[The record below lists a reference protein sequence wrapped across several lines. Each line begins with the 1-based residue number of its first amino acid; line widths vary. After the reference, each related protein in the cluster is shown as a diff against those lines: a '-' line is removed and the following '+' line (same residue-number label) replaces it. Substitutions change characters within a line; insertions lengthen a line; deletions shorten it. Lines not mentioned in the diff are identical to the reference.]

1 MTLKRR
7 YYALIKV
14 LVDNRVR
21 IEWMRSTRD
30 KNWKWCFGN
39 RGDRGDPG
47 DRQAGE
53 GGPLYQEETEDET
66 QNRYSGEGTRGV
78 KEVAP
83 DSELTSVSAIVG
95 HVLIS

>member
-7 YYALIKV
+7 YDALIKV

-21 IEWMRSTRD
+21 IEWMRSTRIRI
-30 KNWKWCFGN
+30 GN
-39 RGDRGDPG
+39 GVLVIVIVEIRGIARQGKADLYIKRKQKTRPRVNIPG
-47 DRQAGE
+47 KGQ
-53 GGPLYQEETEDET
+53 
-66 QNRYSGEGTRGV
+66 GV

-83 DSELTSVSAIVG
+83 DSELTSVLAIVG

>member
-1 MTLKRR
+1 
-7 YYALIKV
+7 
-14 LVDNRVR
+14 
-21 IEWMRSTRD
+21 MRSTRD
-30 KNWKWCFGN
+30 KNWKWCFGD
-39 RGDRGDPG
+39 GDRGDPG

-53 GGPLYQEETEDET
+53 GGPLYQEETKDET
-66 QNRYSGEGTRGV
+66 RIDIPGKGQGV